1 MANSEKSGHDDEAAD
16 AEAKVVFRMVDPGL
30 SENDSE
36 GYDETT
42 CLF

>member
-1 MANSEKSGHDDEAAD
+1 MANSGKSGHDDEAAD

-36 GYDETT
+36 
-42 CLF
+42 